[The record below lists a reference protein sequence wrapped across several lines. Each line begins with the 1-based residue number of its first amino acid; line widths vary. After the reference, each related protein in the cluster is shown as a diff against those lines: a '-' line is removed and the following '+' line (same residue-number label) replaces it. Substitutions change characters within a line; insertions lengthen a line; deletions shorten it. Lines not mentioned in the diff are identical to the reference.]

1 MEGMTQRKLME
12 ERKARNLPDPSYD
25 LDGDGIVSAREY
37 FLAKHFD
44 QDKDGKLN
52 SREKKNALSSLE
64 NGYEKNFVWNV
75 EETGPFRGHRLLQ
88 VRGEFVDGED
98 FIPVRNTY
106 PKHPMSDIKPH
117 VNNKKELDHKRKEE
131 LMSSLKAKRDEWDKM
146 NPRTV
151 LQEYKISEF
160 LVSNP
165 TYFLCII
172 DRNTSMKQI
181 RSEKILQARKD
192 VGLSERTTDL
202 KDNIVAPTLAY
213 IENPSIAS
221 RSELQAKDKADNVI

>member
-1 MEGMTQRKLME
+1 ME

-25 LDGDGIVSAREY
+25 LDGDGIISAREY

-52 SREKKNALSSLE
+52 SREKKNALRSLE

-88 VRGEFVDGED
+88 IRGEFIDGED

-117 VNNKKELDHKRKEE
+117 VKNKAELDCKRKEE
-131 LMSSLKAKRDEWDKM
+131 IMNCLKTKRDEWEKM

-151 LQEYKISEF
+151 LQECKVNEF
-160 LVSNP
+160 FVDNP
-165 TYFLCII
+165 TYFPCMIV
-172 DRNTSMKQI
+172 RNTSLKQI

-192 VGLSERTTDL
+192 AGLSEEITSL
-202 KDNIVAPTLAY
+202 KDDIVTPTLAY
-213 IENPSIAS
+213 IEHPAISS
-221 RSELQAKDKADNVI
+221 RSELEAKHRADNVI